1 MEDFLEHVVA
11 ALAVGEGLV
20 VQAHAVQHDVRGEC
34 VEVVGDDVAAAA
46 DQSAGAGRLD
56 QRDPRSWARTQLH
69 VRMAAGAGHGIHDV
83 FDISHLPMAGTQINR
98 GSRLLNDK
106 RHGGRINLLFLD
118 GHVDTRPFKDVTRR
132 DFDWLFVQ

>member
-1 MEDFLEHVVA
+1 M
-11 ALAVGEGLV
+11 
-20 VQAHAVQHDVRGEC
+20 
-34 VEVVGDDVAAAA
+34 
-46 DQSAGAGRLD
+46 
-56 QRDPRSWARTQLH
+56 
-69 VRMAAGAGHGIHDV
+69 